1 MLPADVGAGSFTV
14 KFIGLAGFAL
24 GSNMIAIC
32 SNTTVYV
39 GVTIFA
45 LCWSA
50 LRLPGSCQPLESES
64 LIEVASGT
72 FLYCALLDLLLPALL
87 FE

>member
-1 MLPADVGAGSFTV
+1 
-14 KFIGLAGFAL
+14 
-24 GSNMIAIC
+24 MIAIC

-50 LRLPGSCQPLESES
+50 LRLPGSCLPLESES